1 MAAESDIMAALFARV
16 SSLVLSPALPASA
29 IAWPNVTFT
38 LPASK
43 RYLRVQFVPNVA
55 NRVTIDSDGPHQHL
69 GLLQL
74 SMYAKKNTGEETVR
88 ADAAAIAALFPADLK
103 LYSGGTTV
111 RITKRPDVRDLIVED
126 AEVQIPVMVSFEA
139 YA

>member
-1 MAAESDIMAALFARV
+1 MAIETDIMAALFARV
-16 SSLVLSPALPASA
+16 STIVLAPVLPATS

-38 LPASK
+38 PPANQ

-55 NRVTIDSDGPHQHL
+55 NRLLIDSEGPHQHL

-74 SMYAKKNTGEETVR
+74 SIYGKKNTGEAAVR
-88 ADAAAIAALFPADLK
+88 AEAAAVAAHFPCDLK
-103 LYSGGTTV
+103 LYSGAVGV
-111 RITKRPDVRDLIVED
+111 RITKRPDVRDLIFED
-126 AEVQIPVMVSFEA
+126 AAVQIPVMIAWEV